1 MKKIAIMM
9 VCMLMTVFTT
19 MQAQNSK
26 SPFIGDWEL
35 KAGGPLDGTT
45 LGLSIKDDGGKLK
58 GMLVAPSLGSSQI
71 ELSNIQVVSAK
82 ELKYSFGIQG
92 IDVEASMV
100 LKDNN
105 SLTGTLAGQYPF
117 EGGNRAVIISDAE
130 NMTVQAQNCLLK
142 ILEEP
147 PRDTYFLLTSAHP
160 DQLLT
165 TVRSRCRPVKLIPW
179 DTSYIVR
186 ILTQAGAD
194 DEKARK
200 TASVSSGSIGNA
212 LRLLSDD
219 EYWNMRETV
228 MDAFFR
234 NTRRSEIL
242 RISTG
247 WKEKKNDSDLLFGIL
262 EDYVHGLASHRFGDP
277 DQNDISEFPAP
288 WQRFANEAAAEHFT
302 GLSDRITEARGNDI
316 AVLRDFEKRSRLEE
330 VSDFVQVYAACRDT
344 GGDMINA
351 LNKSARMI
359 GEKIAIKKEIA
370 VMVSQKKF
378 EGRIITCM
386 PFVIIVFL
394 RFISPEYL
402 ESLYSTWLGRLLMTV
417 SLAAAA
423 AAYYL
428 IERITDIEV

>member
-1 MKKIAIMM
+1 MISFNDYLQQGEEISTIREQIREKR
-9 VCMLMTVFTT
+9 
-19 MQAQNSK
+19 
-26 SPFIGDWEL
+26 
-35 KAGGPLDGTT
+35 
-45 LGLSIKDDGGKLK
+45 
-58 GMLVAPSLGSSQI
+58 LVHAL
-71 ELSNIQVVSAK
+71 L
-82 ELKYSFGIQG
+82 IQG
-92 IDVEASMV
+92 EPG
-100 LKDNN
+100 
-105 SLTGTLAGQYPF
+105 TGKKTLARLISSALMCISDREVPCGVCSGCRLALSGEHPDIINIEKGKPLTTETAKGRSTIPVDDIREMIRICSQYPF
-117 EGGNRAVIISDAE
+117 EGGNRAVIISEAE

-147 PRDTYFLLTSAHP
+147 PGDTFFLLTSAHP

-219 EYWNMRETV
+219 EYWKMRDMV

-234 NTRRSEIL
+234 NKKRSEIL

-302 GLSDRITEARGNDI
+302 GLSDRITEARKQTSFNVNFQ
-316 AVLRDFEKRSRLEE
+316 AVIEQLLLAF
-330 VSDFVQVYAACRDT
+330 
-344 GGDMINA
+344 
-351 LNKSARMI
+351 I
-359 GEKIAIKKEIA
+359 GEQELWVK
-370 VMVSQKKF
+370 
-378 EGRIITCM
+378 
-386 PFVIIVFL
+386 
-394 RFISPEYL
+394 
-402 ESLYSTWLGRLLMTV
+402 
-417 SLAAAA
+417 
-423 AAYYL
+423 
-428 IERITDIEV
+428 